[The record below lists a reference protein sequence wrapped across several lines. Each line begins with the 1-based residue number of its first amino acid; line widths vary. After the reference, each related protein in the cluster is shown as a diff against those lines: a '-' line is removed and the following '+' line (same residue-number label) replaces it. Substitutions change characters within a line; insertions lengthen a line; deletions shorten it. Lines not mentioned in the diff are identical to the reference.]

1 MGSKP
6 VTASAPSLVN
16 RLVLGMAAASVL
28 LTGAAAMA
36 LDALYRDL
44 ALDSRRDVLDAQ
56 VIALVATA
64 ELDPAGAL
72 APASIAEARLS
83 TPGSGLYA
91 EIRNQTDE
99 VTWRSPSTV
108 GSGLELKA
116 RPKAGER
123 LVERVTLPDGTRVLA
138 FSLGVSWETGLRQPA
153 TYVLSAAESL
163 EPYFSQVARVR
174 SWLLAGATLLMATL
188 VIGLSLGL
196 RAGLRPLRRLELE
209 ILEVESG
216 RREALGAGWP
226 RELEGVAQNLNG
238 LLAGEQARL
247 ARYRTTLGNLAH
259 SLKTPIA
266 ALKSIL
272 ATGHADPAAAG
283 PQLDRMQSIVEHQLR
298 KAVLAGAGS
307 TVASIAV
314 KAPLT
319 DLTGALSKVYRDKSV
334 ACHCDLPDDLAYP
347 IDSGDLMELAG
358 NLLDNAYKYC
368 RAQVGL
374 RARADQRPEWRRSG
388 LLLEVDDDGPGIL
401 SVDRQRVLERGVRAD
416 ESVPGQGIG
425 LAAVRELTA
434 AYGGTIEIGESELG
448 GAAVRVSLPGR

>member
-1 MGSKP
+1 MS
-6 VTASAPSLVN
+6 ARAPSLVN
-16 RLVLGMAAASVL
+16 RLVLAMAAASVL
-28 LTGAAAMA
+28 LTGAAAIA

-44 ALDSRRDVLDAQ
+44 ALGSRREVLDAQ

-64 ELDPAGAL
+64 ELDATGAL

-91 EIRNQTDE
+91 EIRNDSDE

-108 GSGLELKA
+108 GSGLTLRA

-138 FSLGVSWETGLRQPA
+138 FSLGVSWEAGLNRPA
-153 TYVLSAAESL
+153 TFVLSAAESL
-163 EPYFSQVARVR
+163 EPYFRQLARVR
-174 SWLLAGATLLMATL
+174 SWLLAGAALLMATL
-188 VIGLSLGL
+188 VAGLSLGL
-196 RAGLRPLRRLELE
+196 RGGLRPLRRLELE

-216 RREALGAGWP
+216 RREALGGGWP

-272 ATGHADPAAAG
+272 DSGHADSAAVA

-307 TVASIAV
+307 TVASTAV
-314 KAPLT
+314 NAPLA
-319 DLTGALSKVYRDKSV
+319 DLSTALSKVYRDKRV
-334 ACHCDLPDDLAYP
+334 KCQCDVPEGLAYP

-368 RAQVGL
+368 REHVRL
-374 RARADQRPEWRRSG
+374 RARADHRPEWRRSG
-388 LLLEVDDDGPGIL
+388 LLLEIDDDGPGIL
-401 SVDRQRVLERGVRAD
+401 AADRVRVLERGVRAD

-425 LAAVRELTA
+425 LAAARELVA
-434 AYGGTIEIGESELG
+434 AYGGNIEIGASDLG

>member
-1 MGSKP
+1 M
-6 VTASAPSLVN
+6 TARAPSLVN
-16 RLVLGMAAASVL
+16 RLVLGLAAASIL
-28 LTGAAAMA
+28 LSGAAALA
-36 LDALYRDL
+36 LDALYRNL
-44 ALDSRRDVLDAQ
+44 ALDARRDVLDAQ

-64 ELDPAGAL
+64 ELDANGGL
-72 APASIAEARLS
+72 APASLAEARLT

-91 EIRNQTDE
+91 EIRNQRGE

-108 GSGLELKA
+108 GAGLSLEA
-116 RPKAGER
+116 RPAAGER

-138 FSLGVSWETGLRQPA
+138 FSLGVSWEAGLQQPA
-153 TYVLSAAESL
+153 TFVLSAAESL
-163 EPYFSQVARVR
+163 EPYFRQVARVR

-188 VIGLSLGL
+188 VVGLSLGL
-196 RAGLRPLRRLELE
+196 RAGLRPLRRLERE

-216 RREALGAGWP
+216 QREALGAGWP

-247 ARYRTTLGNLAH
+247 SRYRTTLGNLAH

-272 ATGHADPAAAG
+272 ETGHTDPAAAG
-283 PQLDRMQSIVEHQLR
+283 SQLDRMQSIVEYQLR
-298 KAVLAGAGS
+298 KAALAGAGS

-314 KAPLT
+314 RAPLT
-319 DLTGALSKVYRDKSV
+319 DLTAALGKVYRDKGVTCS
-334 ACHCDLPDDLAYP
+334 CDVPDGLAYP

-368 RAQVGL
+368 AHKVRL
-374 RARADQRPEWRRSG
+374 RARAEPRPEWRRSG
-388 LLLEVDDDGPGIL
+388 LSLEVDDDGPGI
-401 SVDRQRVLERGVRAD
+401 VPADRLRVLERGVRAD

-425 LAAVRELTA
+425 LAAVRELAA
-434 AYGGTIEIGESELG
+434 AYGGTIEIDDSDLG
-448 GAAVRVSLPGR
+448 GAAVRVRLPGR

>member
-1 MGSKP
+1 
-6 VTASAPSLVN
+6 VTARAPSLVN
-16 RLVLGMAAASVL
+16 RLVLGLAAASVL
-28 LTGAAAMA
+28 LTGAAALA

-44 ALDSRRDVLDAQ
+44 ALDSRSEVLDAQ

-64 ELDPAGAL
+64 ELDAAGGL
-72 APASIAEARLS
+72 EPSSLAEARLS
-83 TPGSGLYA
+83 TPGSGLFA
-91 EIRNQTDE
+91 EIRDQRGK

-108 GSGLELKA
+108 GAGLVLQA
-116 RPKAGER
+116 RPAAGER

-138 FSLGVSWETGLRQPA
+138 FSLGVSWEAGLQQPA
-153 TYVLSAAESL
+153 TFVLSAAESL
-163 EPYFSQVARVR
+163 EPYYRQVARVR

-188 VIGLSLGL
+188 VVGLSLGL
-196 RAGLRPLRRLELE
+196 RAGLRPLRRLERE
-209 ILEVESG
+209 IVEVEAG
-216 RREALGAGWP
+216 RREALGSGWP

-247 ARYRTTLGNLAH
+247 SRYRTTLGNLAH

-266 ALKSIL
+266 ALRSIL
-272 ATGHADPAAAG
+272 DTGQAHPDAVG

-314 KAPLT
+314 RAPLA
-319 DLTGALSKVYRDKSV
+319 DLTAALGKVYRDKDV
-334 ACHCDLPDDLAYP
+334 TYACDVPDGLAYP

-368 RAQVGL
+368 NREVRV
-374 RARADQRPEWRRSG
+374 RARADERPQWRRSG
-388 LLLEVDDDGPGIL
+388 LSLQVDDDGPGIA
-401 SVDRQRVLERGVRAD
+401 SADRLRVLERGVRAD

-448 GAAVRVSLPGR
+448 GTAVRITLPGR

>member
-1 MGSKP
+1 MS
-6 VTASAPSLVN
+6 ARAPSLVN
-16 RLVLGMAAASVL
+16 RLVLAMAAASVL
-28 LTGAAAMA
+28 LTGAAAIA

-64 ELDPAGAL
+64 ELDADGAL
-72 APASIAEARLS
+72 APASIAEARLA

-91 EIRNQTDE
+91 EIRNERGE

-108 GSGLELKA
+108 GSGLVLQA

-123 LVERVTLPDGTRVLA
+123 LVERVTLPDGTRILA
-138 FSLGVSWETGLRQPA
+138 FSLGVSWEAGLKQPA
-153 TYVLSAAESL
+153 TFVLSAAESL
-163 EPYFSQVARVR
+163 EPYFKQVARVR
-174 SWLLAGATLLMATL
+174 SWLLAGAMLLMAAL
-188 VIGLSLGL
+188 VAGLSLGL

-216 RREALGAGWP
+216 RREALGDGWP

-266 ALKSIL
+266 ALKSIFD
-272 ATGHADPAAAG
+272 TGQADPRTVG
-283 PQLDRMQSIVEHQLR
+283 SQLDRMQSIVEHQLR

-314 KAPLT
+314 QGPLI
-319 DLTGALSKVYRDKSV
+319 DLSAALSKVYRDKDVS
-334 ACHCDLPDDLAYP
+334 CQCDLPGGLVYP

-368 RAQVGL
+368 RGRVRL
-374 RARADQRPEWRRSG
+374 RARADERPQWRRSG
-388 LLLEVDDDGPGIL
+388 LRLEVDDDGPGIQPA
-401 SVDRQRVLERGVRAD
+401 DRLRVLERGVRVD

-425 LAAVRELTA
+425 LAAVRELAA
-434 AYGGTIEIGESELG
+434 AYGGSIEIGESDLG